1 MKGIRSISQVTLS
14 WSVLPC
20 WVEVSIVSGG
30 DDNIFS
36 FNKTLRMEE
45 KYRSIKKKETL
56 RSPGS
61 EHPRSKK
68 IDRNI
73 FPQLDTFRYI
83 SWTEWEQTNYKT
95 SFFLIVFLSFLT
107 LSTLLLRDKRRNI
120 LLGNWV
126 IASLNKKLNKHVKME

>member
-1 MKGIRSISQVTLS
+1 MTLS